1 MFSGYTVVTVVMKAS
16 FNCQN
21 KPKDTSVQQNCIH
34 SKSNC
39 GAINYHYQA
48 NFNKQAL

>member
-21 KPKDTSVQQNCIH
+21 FIH